1 MFYSIFFLL
10 FPICVLYQKNKKT
23 EIIIFNSKTILD
35 IHKDENTLINL
46 KKKYDGFDL
55 SRNQSEKN
63 YDDAD
68 TTNNDDDDIDQI
80 KLQKIIIYFRNLKR
94 LNFLQSPFVSE
105 IEKLKCAEEI
115 LLENCENENEN
126 ENENNNFWETF
137 EDVFF

>member
-23 EIIIFNSKTILD
+23 EFFNSKKTILD
-35 IHKDENTLINL
+35 IHKDENTLINF

-55 SRNQSEKN
+55 SRNQSEIN
-63 YDDAD
+63 YNDFDDND
-68 TTNNDDDDIDQI
+68 NNDDDDINKS

-115 LLENCENENEN
+115 LLENFVKKED
-126 ENENNNFWETF
+126 NNHFWETF